1 MNNIN
6 DIKRKNIITEEQ
18 RRNKK
23 NKYQR
28 ERYKQKIKLNP
39 LQIRPYTKEEKKR
52 KKENINKRQ
61 TLLQTQ
67 QGINKTESKTKIQ
80 GKNEK

>member
-18 RRNKK
+18 KRNKK

>member
-18 RRNKK
+18 KRNKK

-28 ERYKQKIKLNP
+28 ERYKQKVKLNP

>member
-18 RRNKK
+18 KRNKK

-28 ERYKQKIKLNP
+28 ERYKQKVKLNP
-39 LQIRPYTKEEKKR
+39 LQIRPYTKEEKER
-52 KKENINKRQ
+52 KKKNINKRQ

>member
-18 RRNKK
+18 KRNKK

-39 LQIRPYTKEEKKR
+39 LQIRPYTKEEKER
-52 KKENINKRQ
+52 KKKNINKRQ

>member
-6 DIKRKNIITEEQ
+6 DIEKKNIITEVQ
-18 RRNKK
+18 TRNKK

>member
-6 DIKRKNIITEEQ
+6 AIEKKNIITEVQ
-18 RRNKK
+18 TRNKK

-67 QGINKTESKTKIQ
+67 QGINKTESKKKIQ